1 MFYVLVVENDAGIYR
16 VDSKEGRPIVFEQYL
31 DQGAATLENV
41 SKQKQ
46 LLRDKYGKTKIARLQ
61 FIEPLQCGDCGQYY
75 DPATSPF
82 TGVCPKCFKE
92 SKHEYDGVA
101 ELPEAVF

>member
-16 VDSKEGRPIVFEQYL
+16 VDSKEGRP
-31 DQGAATLENV
+31 
-41 SKQKQ
+41 K
-46 LLRDKYGKTKIARLQ
+46 

-92 SKHEYDGVA
+92 SKREYDGVA